1 MAQQTT
7 LFRARVP
14 TRRLRK
20 AEIVLSRLGLKP
32 SDAFNMFLAK
42 IEDEDDFPFDVRRDE
57 TAELMQNPEFMAHF
71 EKIRAGKV
79 RYVDLKDIPA

>member
-20 AEIVLSRLGLKP
+20 AEMILSRLGLKP
-32 SDAFNMFLAK
+32 SDAFNIFLAK
-42 IEDEDDFPFDVRRDE
+42 IEDEDDFPFDVRRSE
-57 TAELMQNPEFMAHF
+57 TNELMQNPEFVAHL
-71 EKIRAGKV
+71 EKIRANKV

>member
-1 MAQQTT
+1 MAQPTT

-20 AEIVLSRLGLKP
+20 AEMILSRLGLKP

-42 IEDEDDFPFDVRRDE
+42 IEEEDDFPFDVRRSE
-57 TAELMQNPEFMAHF
+57 TTELMQNPEFVAHL

-79 RYVDLKDIPA
+79 RYVDLKDIQA

>member
-1 MAQQTT
+1 MAEQTT

-14 TRRLRK
+14 TRRLRN
-20 AEIVLSRLGLKP
+20 AEVILSRLGLKP

-57 TAELMQNPEFMAHF
+57 AAELMQNPEFVAHL
-71 EKIRAGKV
+71 EKIRAGKA